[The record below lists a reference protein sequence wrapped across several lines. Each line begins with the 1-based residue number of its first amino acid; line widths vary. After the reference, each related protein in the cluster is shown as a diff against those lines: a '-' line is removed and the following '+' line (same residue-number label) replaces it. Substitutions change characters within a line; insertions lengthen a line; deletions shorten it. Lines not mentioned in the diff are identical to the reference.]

1 MSIEM
6 LELKFNDMNFT
17 RLPKRSCSSIVQ
29 QMNCASTKQIFKD
42 FYSGKPIDL
51 PAGSDNRSFDF
62 DDQSSVDFDQDF
74 FRDAENLIDQ
84 HFMQQK
90 VVDSFKVSPAPV
102 PAPAPDPASSPAP
115 AE

>member
-1 MSIEM
+1 
-6 LELKFNDMNFT
+6 MNFS
-17 RLPKRSCSSIVQ
+17 RLPKRSSASIVQ

-62 DDQSSVDFDQDF
+62 DDQTSVDFDQDF
-74 FRDAENLIDQ
+74 FREAENLIDQ

-90 VVDSFKVSPAPV
+90 VIDSFKVSSAPAPAPV
-102 PAPAPDPASSPAP
+102 PAPAPDPAPSTDPAP